1 MWHSM
6 DLRFRYFWPLFN
18 KQMNIFSN
26 VLNLNSKE
34 FPKYNDFRIEIHSV
48 FVKPRRFYSI
58 YIQVQIK
65 IRYLL
70 RFIFKRRIVYI
81 WYTGEL
87 ISPPKGYDLTLS
99 FLPTSGNN
107 IYWPLWASY
116 IDYSDDGTLSDR
128 GTSIQM
134 EALLKPRS
142 LNTIGDRQWKACA
155 FISNNVDW
163 RFELARNLQSLGLLD
178 IYGNSV
184 NKSVS
189 SKRQI
194 SSEYMFQLCFENTVQ
209 DNYITEKPIEAWF
222 DGNIPIYTG
231 SADYKYLNAMALVD
245 CHRIPIKEMSFFI
258 ENQIRDQAAM
268 LTKWQQPI
276 LSQAYDY
283 QIFLTFLKKAFSDR
297 FEK

>member
-1 MWHSM
+1 MN
-6 DLRFRYFWPLFN
+6 LRFRYFWPLFN
-18 KQMNIFSN
+18 KKINIFTKILDLSFEEFSKYSN
-26 VLNLNSKE
+26 S
-34 FPKYNDFRIEIHSV
+34 RIEIHSV
-48 FVKPRRFYSI
+48 FVKPRRFYSM

-65 IRYLL
+65 IRCLL
-70 RFIFKRRIVYI
+70 RLIFKRRIIYI

-87 ISPPKGYDLTLS
+87 INPPNGYDLTLS
-99 FLPTSGNN
+99 FLPTSRNN

-116 IDYSDDGTLSDR
+116 IDYNNDATISDR
-128 GTSIQM
+128 GTAIPM

-155 FISNNVDW
+155 FISNAVDW
-163 RFELARNLQSLGLLD
+163 RFELARNLESLGLLD

-184 NKSVS
+184 NKPVS
-189 SKRQI
+189 SKRQV
-194 SSEYMFQLCFENTVQ
+194 SSKYMFQLCFENTVQ

-231 SADYKYLNAMALVD
+231 SADYKYLNPMALID
-245 CHRIPIKEMSFFI
+245 CHRTPINEMCLFI
-258 ENQIRDQAAM
+258 ENQMSDHAAM

-276 LSQAYDY
+276 LSHAYDY
-283 QIFLTFLKKAFSDR
+283 QIFLTFLKKAFVER